1 METEVQ
7 QLEERIKSSILNREL
22 STIEFYNINDKYW
35 VFDEERVWVLDCG
48 IELSFGSDVFSFGWS
63 AGKELYEHHFG
74 KLEELKDEIEIKAL
88 HAMEVEGI
96 KELCGKK
103 ISDVKIRWN
112 FYHDLDENYE
122 PTEHKNYM
130 PMEMFLTFENGSTLQ
145 LAAIR
150 FRVDTQNKTIDN
162 VTFDSTGDFL
172 VALNHPFEIGEED
185 SDGESMI
192 NEELV

>member
-1 METEVQ
+1 MSAE
-7 QLEERIKSSILNREL
+7 LESTIKELLLNKEL
-22 STIEFYNINDKYW
+22 SNIEFYNINDKYW

-48 IELSFGSDVFSFGWS
+48 IELTLGSDLFTFGWS

-74 KLEELKDEIEIKAL
+74 KLEELKGELEIKAL

-103 ISDVKIRWN
+103 ISDVTIKWN

-130 PMEMFLTFENGSTLQ
+130 PMELFLTFENGSTLQ

-150 FRVDTQNKTIDN
+150 FRVDTENKSISDL
-162 VTFDSTGDFL
+162 TFDSTGDFL
-172 VALNHPFEIGEED
+172 VALNHPFEIEEGE
-185 SDGESMI
+185 SDDESMI